1 MGLIFHW
8 QLKGMKW
15 DLPGVPE
22 VENLPSNTGDACL
35 IPGQGLKSPSWSGN
49 QKLTCHGATKSAH
62 LNERSCVSQL
72 RHDTAKNK

>member
-22 VENLPSNTGDACL
+22 VENLPSNAGDACL
-35 IPGQGLKSPSWSGN
+35 IPGQGLNSPSWSGN
-49 QKLTCHGATKSAH
+49 QKLTCLGLQSPHTSMKDPACH
-62 LNERSCVSQL
+62 N
-72 RHDTAKNK
+72 